1 MIERDHIG
9 IFGKMNAGKS
19 TLMNLLTQQETSIVD
34 PTPGTTAD
42 TGTALCEIHGIGP
55 VKIFDTAGLDERSSL
70 GEKKRQKSL
79 DVLKEC
85 DLVLLVINPSQPGSR
100 VERDLLDAA
109 REMDKQVLVLF
120 NLFDEADRARVPSL
134 YASIDLLKF
143 YLPLSIRANDPDE
156 RQMLL
161 KFILEEYKP
170 KRIAME
176 LLPFVERDENYILV
190 VPMDEETP
198 QGRFLRPQQMA
209 VEYITRKFA
218 YPSCIRLDLDKARD
232 AVLSREEGQRF
243 RKYIDGFAKRPR
255 VIITDSQAMDI
266 LARWCPEDIEL
277 TTFSITM
284 IQFVSKGMLADF
296 VRGLEAMERLAP
308 GDKVLIVEAC
318 NHSRIG
324 EDIGTVQI
332 PKYFARHYPGVQL
345 EHNFGSEFLENEA
358 LNTYRLIIHCGGC
371 MISPQKLASRIRDLK
386 AVRVPFTNYGLFLS
400 YLQGREALAKV
411 LRPWH
416 ILLED
421 AVGRPELS
429 MDIACRSEK

>member
-42 TGTALCEIHGIGP
+42 TKAALCEIHGIGP
-55 VKIFDTAGLDERSSL
+55 VKIFDTAGLDEHSSL

-79 DVLKEC
+79 GVLKEC
-85 DLVLLVINPSQPGSR
+85 DLVLLVINPSLPDFR
-100 VERDLLDAA
+100 VETELLDAA

-120 NLFDEADRARVPSL
+120 NLFAEADRARIPSL
-134 YASIDLLKF
+134 YASIDLMKF
-143 YLPLSIRANDPDE
+143 YTPLSIRANDPED
-156 RQMLL
+156 RPSLL
-161 KFILEEYKP
+161 KFILDEYKP
-170 KRIAME
+170 KRVAME
-176 LLPFVERDENYILV
+176 LFPFVERDENYILV
-190 VPMDEETP
+190 VPMDVETP

-218 YPSCIRLDLDKARD
+218 FPSCIRLDLGKARD
-232 AVLSREEGQRF
+232 PVLFREEKRRF
-243 RKYIDGFAKRPR
+243 EEYIDGFRKRPR

-266 LARWCPEDIEL
+266 LAGWCPEDIDL

-284 IQFVSKGMLADF
+284 IQFVSKGMLEDF
-296 VRGLEAMERLAP
+296 VHGLEIMERLGP

-332 PKYFARHYPGVQL
+332 PKYFARHYPGVSL
-345 EHNFGSEFLENEA
+345 EHNFGREFLENDA
-358 LNTYRLIIHCGGC
+358 LNAYSLIIHCGGC
-371 MISPQKLASRIRDLK
+371 MIAPQKLASRIRDLK
-386 AVRVPFTNYGLFLS
+386 AVGVPFTNYGLFLS

-416 ILLED
+416 ILLGD
-421 AVGRPELS
+421 AMSRPEVS
-429 MDIACRSEK
+429 MDIACRGAK